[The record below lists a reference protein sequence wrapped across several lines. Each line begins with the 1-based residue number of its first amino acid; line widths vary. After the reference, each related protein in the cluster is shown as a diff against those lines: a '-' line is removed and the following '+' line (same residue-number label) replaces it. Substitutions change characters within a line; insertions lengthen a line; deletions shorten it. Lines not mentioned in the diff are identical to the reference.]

1 MYRLYWVHK
10 NAKPHFTPMS
20 IITDCHKV
28 NHLLEKGKK
37 KLQKLLRKTKFYDL
51 LSKTIN
57 VVPNKIESSFRLE
70 SSSLKGLVAL

>member
-37 KLQKLLRKTKFYDL
+37 KAAKTVEED
-51 LSKTIN
+51 
-57 VVPNKIESSFRLE
+57 KIL
-70 SSSLKGLVAL
+70 